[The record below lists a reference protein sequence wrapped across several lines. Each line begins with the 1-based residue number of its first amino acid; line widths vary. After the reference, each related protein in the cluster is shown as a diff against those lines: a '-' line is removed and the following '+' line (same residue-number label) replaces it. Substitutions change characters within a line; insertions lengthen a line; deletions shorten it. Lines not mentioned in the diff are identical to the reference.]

1 MAMELKRR
9 VLSRLISCRR
19 NNQLGL
25 FIALLWLAG
34 CAPVDRQKLTQE
46 VIAKD
51 PEFSAVLEK
60 HRELSSRI
68 QTYDRELSVRRS
80 DVEKKITQLRKD
92 LVDAA
97 GSVRTKTNEVKKR
110 MEPDRVR
117 LQQALTQAGDELK
130 IKQER
135 RSTLGKQI
143 AMLKKSPGQSP
154 DGGLAP
160 LLKQAEG
167 LDQDLVEAKER
178 IRLYKIKLLL
188 IKL

>member
-1 MAMELKRR
+1 MEGPTPKFFGVGFDFMR
-9 VLSRLISCRR
+9 RLI
-19 NNQLGL
+19 GL

-34 CAPVDRQKLTQE
+34 CAPIDRQKLTQE

-51 PEFSAVLEK
+51 PEFGAVLEK

-80 DVEKKITQLRKD
+80 EVEKKITQLRKD
-92 LVDAA
+92 LVEAA
-97 GSVRTKTNEVKKR
+97 ASVRMKTNEAKKR
-110 MEPDRVR
+110 MEPDRLR
-117 LQQALTQAGDELK
+117 LQQALTQAGNELK
-130 IKQER
+130 IKQEQ

-154 DGGLAP
+154 DGNLAQ
-160 LLKQAEG
+160 LLKQAEQF
-167 LDQDLVEAKER
+167 DQDLAEVKER
-178 IRLYKIKLLL
+178 TRLYKIKLLL